1 MKIRNALF
9 CLTLAGILLGCGPS
23 DPRGLIVSKV
33 QASAKLATVEYVL
46 SKYIFGLKEKKIA
59 FIKLSDAHFIAQ
71 TEARVK
77 IGIDLNKLK
86 PQDVEVNGE
95 SIRVQLPPVEI
106 LNFSYPPDK
115 FQVDTVLTEGKLKI
129 EDIETFS
136 RLAEVEIRRDLHFV
150 DIEENGQEKTRLFLS
165 TLFKNMG
172 FKEVILEFEPISL
185 DQAKYFQESLNVLRK
200 SLGDLNPTNN

>member
-46 SKYIFGLKEKKIA
+46 NKYIFGLKRKKFL
-59 FIKLSDAHFIAQ
+59 FIKLSDADFIAQ

-77 IGIDLNKLK
+77 VGIDLNKISTN
-86 PQDVEVNGE
+86 DIEVNGK
-95 SIRVQLPPVEI
+95 SILVKLPPVEI

-115 FQVDTVLTEGKLKI
+115 FEVDTVLSGGKIKI
-129 EDIETFS
+129 EDIEIFS
-136 RLAEVEIRRDLHFV
+136 RLAEVEIRRD
-150 DIEENGQEKTRLFLS
+150 
-165 TLFKNMG
+165 
-172 FKEVILEFEPISL
+172 
-185 DQAKYFQESLNVLRK
+185 
-200 SLGDLNPTNN
+200 

>member
-9 CLTLAGILLGCGPS
+9 CLTLAGILLGCSPS

-46 SKYIFGLKEKKIA
+46 NKYIFGLKKKK
-59 FIKLSDAHFIAQ
+59 FLFVKLSDANFIAQ
-71 TEARVK
+71 SEARVK
-77 IGIDLNKLK
+77 VGIDLSKLK
-86 PQDVEVNGE
+86 PQDVEVNGK
-95 SIRVQLPPVEI
+95 SIKLKLPPVEI

-115 FQVDTVLTEGKLKI
+115 FEMDTVLSNGKIKI
-129 EDIETFS
+129 EDIEIFS

-150 DIEENGQEKTRLFLS
+150 DIEETGQEKTRLFLS

-172 FKEVILEFEPISL
+172 FEEVLFEFEPISL
-185 DQAKYFQESLNVLRK
+185 DEAKYFQESLNSLRE
-200 SLGDLNPTNN
+200 SLPLP

>member
-46 SKYIFGLKEKKIA
+46 NKYIFGLKKKK
-59 FIKLSDAHFIAQ
+59 FLFVKLSDANFIAQ
-71 TEARVK
+71 SEARVK
-77 IGIDLNKLK
+77 VGIDLSKLK
-86 PQDVEVNGE
+86 PQDVEVNGK
-95 SIRVQLPPVEI
+95 SIKLKLPPVEI

-115 FQVDTVLTEGKLKI
+115 FEMDTVLSDGKIKI
-129 EDIETFS
+129 EDIEIFS

-150 DIEENGQEKTRLFLS
+150 DIEETGQEKTRLFLS

-172 FKEVILEFEPISL
+172 FEEVLFEFEPISL
-185 DQAKYFQESLNVLRK
+185 DEAKYFQESLNALRE
-200 SLGDLNPTNN
+200 SLPLP

>member
-46 SKYIFGLKEKKIA
+46 NKYIFGLKKKK
-59 FIKLSDAHFIAQ
+59 FLFVKLNDANFIAQ
-71 TEARVK
+71 SEARVK
-77 IGIDLNKLK
+77 VGIDLSKLK
-86 PQDVEVNGE
+86 PQDVEVNGK
-95 SIRVQLPPVEI
+95 SIKLKLPPVEI

-115 FQVDTVLTEGKLKI
+115 FEMDTVLSDGKIKI
-129 EDIETFS
+129 EDIEIFS

-150 DIEENGQEKTRLFLS
+150 DIEETGQEKTRLFLS

-172 FKEVILEFEPISL
+172 FEEVLFEFEPISL
-185 DQAKYFQESLNVLRK
+185 DEAKYFQESLNALRE
-200 SLGDLNPTNN
+200 SLPLP